1 MEIIFAEHL
10 DTDAIH
16 EVLTNGLAGATI
28 NFFTTNGVRH
38 TNVVAGVAELGAF
51 LWIDSSR
58 KNQLTN
64 RHEFWDRLANIAEVE
79 VVAGPVV

>member
-51 LWIDSSR
+51 LARGTVKKMRIATEW
-58 KNQLTN
+58 KA
-64 RHEFWDRLANIAEVE
+64 ANE
-79 VVAGPVV
+79 